1 MKILAGF
8 LIAAPLWAAACS
20 EDPQYVQAPLGIEV
34 GTGNPDDTG
43 MASER
48 VILPIDAAKLAD
60 PDVVQERQDLADRL
74 GIDVGEV
81 SELRLDHVSLSVEWT
96 IKNLSPDPG
105 NDPFNPLANLPDGT
119 CSAAELLW
127 SRAQP
132 SERAAN
138 QDLRDV
144 CSALGVNIARMN
156 F

>member
-1 MKILAGF
+1 MDCYDADAEIRLRHLCEVANEMTDDELPVLQALLDIRKRDGQVNVAEVVESLGEAG
-8 LIAAPLWAAACS
+8 S
-20 EDPQYVQAPLGIEV
+20 SVRYQYW
-34 GTGNPDDTG
+34 T
-43 MASER
+43 AS
-48 VILPIDAAKLAD
+48 
-60 PDVVQERQDLADRL
+60 
-74 GIDVGEV
+74 GV
-81 SELRLDHVSLSVEWT
+81 SVD
-96 IKNLSPDPG
+96 NLSPDPG